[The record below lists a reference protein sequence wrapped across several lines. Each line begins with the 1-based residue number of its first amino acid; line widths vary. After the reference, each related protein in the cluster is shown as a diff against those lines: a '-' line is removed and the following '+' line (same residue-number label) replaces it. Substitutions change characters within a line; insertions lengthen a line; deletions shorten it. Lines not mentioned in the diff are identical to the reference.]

1 MLWSMEKKTSS
12 RTSSMLIL
20 PCMHMAN

>member
-12 RTSSMLIL
+12 RTASMLIL